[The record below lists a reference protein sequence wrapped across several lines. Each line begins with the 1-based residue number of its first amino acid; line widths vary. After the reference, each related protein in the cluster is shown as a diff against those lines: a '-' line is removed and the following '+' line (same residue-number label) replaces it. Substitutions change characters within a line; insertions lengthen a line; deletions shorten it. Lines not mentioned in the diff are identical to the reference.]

1 MKLSSF
7 LVGMFVTATA
17 VAIGT
22 LTLGGTVLSAVL
34 MWFATL
40 VVAQLLYVGLL
51 VTTARI
57 SDKGQYPCWQ
67 EGGEASVFSK
77 SGEVSDNA
85 VKHSA
90 GPNA

>member
-7 LVGMFVTATA
+7 LVGMFATATA

-22 LTLGGTVLSAVL
+22 LALGGTMIAAIL

-51 VTTARI
+51 VTTARA
-57 SDKGQYPCWQ
+57 SGQRQTTCRQ
-67 EGGEASVFSK
+67 EGGETSVFSQK
-77 SGEVSDNA
+77 GEVADNA